1 MIRVVIVIVSLIFLF
16 VIACQKE
23 SPVSNRVKGTSVTL
37 SFPSYFPATGMFDD
51 EPLTLEGIALG
62 KKLFYENRLSKDGSI
77 SCASCHQQ
85 VAAFGTYD
93 HDLSH
98 GINNQHSNRNAPPL
112 FNLPWQSYFGWDG
125 QYRSISEIA
134 AAHIRSKID
143 MAGNFSTISNV
154 LKSDP
159 SYSSLFKNAFGTP
172 DVNEERIGKAL
183 QQFAGS
189 IISATTK
196 YDSVRQELAVFSQQE
211 KAGYTLFKT
220 HCNGCHTEP
229 LFTDMSF
236 RNNGLPPS
244 LLNDIGPERITGKPE
259 DRYRFRVPTLR
270 NLFLSFPFMHD
281 GRLVAFSQIYE
292 HYAMVNQVNAPL
304 IDPSLKNGIVLTA
317 DEQQALTAFLRTL
330 TQFDFPER
338 PEYR

>member
-16 VIACQKE
+16 VIGCQKE
-23 SPVSNRVKGTSVTL
+23 SPVSNRVTGTPVTSSL
-37 SFPSYFPATGMFDD
+37 PAHFPAPSMFDE
-51 EPLTLEGIALG
+51 EPLTREGIALG
-62 KKLFYENRLSKDGSI
+62 KKLFYETRLSKDGSI

-98 GINNQHSNRNAPPL
+98 GIYNQHSNRNAPPL
-112 FNLPWQSYFGWDG
+112 FNLTWQSYFGWDG
-125 QYRSISEIA
+125 QYRSIAEIA

-159 SYSSLFKNAFGTP
+159 FYTSLFKNAFGTP

-189 IISATTK
+189 IMSVSSK
-196 YDSVRQELAVFSQQE
+196 YDSVRQELAVFNQQE
-211 KAGYTLFKT
+211 AAGYTLFKT
-220 HCNGCHTEP
+220 HCNGCHAEP

-244 LLNDIGPERITGKPE
+244 LLNDIGRERITGKPE

-292 HYAMVNQVNAPL
+292 HYAMVNQNNTPF
-304 IDPSLKNGIVLTA
+304 IDPLLKNGILLSA
-317 DEQQALTAFLRTL
+317 QEQTALTAFLRTL
-330 TQFDFPER
+330 TQFDFPDR
-338 PEYR
+338 AEYR